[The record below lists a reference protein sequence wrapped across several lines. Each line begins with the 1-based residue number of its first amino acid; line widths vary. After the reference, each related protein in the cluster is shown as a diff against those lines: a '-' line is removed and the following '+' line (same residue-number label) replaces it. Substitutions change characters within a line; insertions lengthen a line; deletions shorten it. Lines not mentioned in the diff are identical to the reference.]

1 MYKDKIRLNKEKE
14 TLLIPLF
21 SKAMESKKKSPIL
34 VDKKAVE
41 IISQIDYDFA
51 SLKIPEKTS
60 VMLCLRAKLIDD
72 LVDDCIKKSNGNTV
86 LHLGCGLDSRYER
99 IGNNQVHWY
108 DVDFPEVI
116 SIRRH
121 FYEETENYHLV
132 GTSVTEPEWL
142 ERIPFRKEKYIVIA
156 EGLFMYLKEDGIK
169 QLLERLK
176 KRLRNFTLIF
186 DAFSTFAARKVKNH
200 PSIKETGAVVQW
212 GIDNPKELEIWDSE
226 IQFVDEK
233 YFTMKKERKNL
244 NFSARTVYS
253 IANLFPFARKAHRIL
268 IYQVG

>member
-1 MYKDKIRLNKEKE
+1 
-14 TLLIPLF
+14 
-21 SKAMESKKKSPIL
+21 
-34 VDKKAVE
+34 
-41 IISQIDYDFA
+41 
-51 SLKIPEKTS
+51 
-60 VMLCLRAKLIDD
+60 MLCLRAKLIDD

-156 EGLFMYLKEDGIK
+156 EGLFMYLKEDEIK

-186 DAFSTFAARKVKNH
+186 DAFSTFAARKVKNY

-226 IQFVDEK
+226 H
-233 YFTMKKERKNL
+233 
-244 NFSARTVYS
+244 S
-253 IANLFPFARKAHRIL
+253 IC
-268 IYQVG
+268 